1 MKVGD
6 TLTVTGWRARDGG
19 NWGHSREITLPSGE
33 KMMFGPPAGTGDG
46 GGSSGRRRP
55 MRRALLAALVAGVWS
70 AHATAQAPRAPEPSA
85 VPRTAEGK
93 PDLTGVWQG
102 GSTQPG
108 PWEEANAGLGV
119 GGSGRDP
126 NAPVVGSSNDRP
138 AGREGA
144 PYQDWAA
151 QKVLEAFNRRGIDD
165 PTGHCL
171 PAGIP
176 RSVMLGL
183 FPQQFVQTPTQL
195 VILYEYMSTFRV
207 IPFAANHPDDLI
219 PSYMGNSVA
228 RWDGDT
234 LVVDIIGFNDK
245 TWLAGTGTFHSDALH
260 IVERYTRVEQGPH
273 RLRSH
278 DGRSER
284 ADEAVELDVEP
295 DAPRGH
301 AAAGVRVRREQHR
314 SRALRAAAAQRRR
327 LHEGLSATR
336 RCSPRNGNT
345 RNSQILAPRSL

>member
-1 MKVGD
+1 VKRG
-6 TLTVTGWRARDGG
+6 TRA
-19 NWGHSREITLPSGE
+19 
-33 KMMFGPPAGTGDG
+33 AVV
-46 GGSSGRRRP
+46 
-55 MRRALLAALVAGVWS
+55 VAILGCASVF
-70 AHATAQAPRAPEPSA
+70 AQAPRGTESGEI
-85 VPRTAEGK
+85 PRTADGK

-108 PWEEANAGLGV
+108 AWDEANGGVGV
-119 GGSGRDP
+119 GGSGRNP

-144 PYQDWAA
+144 PYQEWAA

-165 PTGHCL
+165 PTGECL

-207 IPFAANHPDDLI
+207 IPFGTSHPDDLF

-228 RWDGDT
+228 HWDGDT
-234 LVVDIIGFNDK
+234 LVVDVIGFNDK

-260 IVERYTRVEQGPH
+260 IVERYTRVSKDRIDYEVTMEDPNVLTKPWRLTSSLMLREGTRLQEYVCAENNLDPDRYEQ
-273 RLRSH
+273 L
-278 DGRSER
+278 
-284 ADEAVELDVEP
+284 L
-295 DAPRGH
+295 
-301 AAAGVRVRREQHR
+301 
-314 SRALRAAAAQRRR
+314 
-327 LHEGLSATR
+327 
-336 RCSPRNGNT
+336 RNGVDFT
-345 RNSQILAPRSL
+345 RD

>member
-1 MKVGD
+1 M
-6 TLTVTGWRARDGG
+6 T
-19 NWGHSREITLPSGE
+19 
-33 KMMFGPPAGTGDG
+33 
-46 GGSSGRRRP
+46 
-55 MRRALLAALVAGVWS
+55 RALVVAAFVAAASCGD
-70 AHATAQAPRAPEPSA
+70 ACAQASRSEDAA
-85 VPRTAEGK
+85 AIPRTAEGK

-108 PWEEANAGLGV
+108 PWDEANAGLGV

-151 QKVLEAFNRRGIDD
+151 EKVLEAFNRRGIDD
-165 PTGHCL
+165 PTGRCL

-207 IPFAANHPDDLI
+207 IPFGTQHPDDLI

-228 RWDGDT
+228 RWEGDT
-234 LVVDIIGFNDK
+234 LVVDVIGFNDK

-260 IVERYTRVEQGPH
+260 IVERYTRVSRDRIDYEVTMEDPNVLTKPWTLTSSLMLREGTRLQEYVCAENNLDLERYEQ
-273 RLRSH
+273 L
-278 DGRSER
+278 
-284 ADEAVELDVEP
+284 L
-295 DAPRGH
+295 
-301 AAAGVRVRREQHR
+301 
-314 SRALRAAAAQRRR
+314 
-327 LHEGLSATR
+327 
-336 RCSPRNGNT
+336 RNGVDFT
-345 RNSQILAPRSL
+345 RE